1 MSIRLHYLHHE
12 MESGIAEIHRC
23 YPQYP
28 KTTLYWHMKQETE
41 VDLDNIRHKNLG
53 RPWKT
58 TVSDCRQIIGTLQSL
73 RRSVGTFSLT
83 DI

>member
-28 KTTLYWHMKQETE
+28 KTTLYYWHIKQDTE
-41 VDLDNIRHKNLG
+41 VDLENSAVTKVRL
-53 RPWKT
+53 
-58 TVSDCRQIIGTLQSL
+58 
-73 RRSVGTFSLT
+73 
-83 DI
+83 